1 MKSRALPAV
10 LALLLLAGCSAA
22 PQEATAELT
31 PNPVQTQQDSLS
43 PSPTPSETPTP
54 KELSLMATGD
64 VLLHPQLL
72 AEAKTSTGYDFQP
85 LLNGLKPY
93 VQDADVALCN
103 LETPIGVPPY
113 SGYPTFSV
121 PAQIVADLASIGYDG
136 CTTATNHTVDIGTA
150 GVKRTLDTLEK
161 YKLFATGSYRTQ
173 TEAQAPPLLQA
184 EGIKLGVI
192 ASTYSL
198 NGMRADTDW
207 RVDTG
212 VDAKKLITRAKA
224 AQKSGAEIVVAA
236 IHDGT
241 EYSTRPSDAQRK
253 LGQTLAESGAFDFIY
268 MHHTHSVLPIEKH
281 EGTWIVYGLG
291 NSVAK
296 HATPTILNREGI
308 SIKATFTRTGKDQWK
323 VGELVWVPHQLSSS
337 PVRWCQ
343 VFTADACLPAAD
355 AKASL
360 ARTSKTVNAYGAFDD
375 GLQPWELD

>member
-1 MKSRALPAV
+1 
-10 LALLLLAGCSAA
+10 
-22 PQEATAELT
+22 
-31 PNPVQTQQDSLS
+31 
-43 PSPTPSETPTP
+43 
-54 KELSLMATGD
+54 MATGD

-85 LLNGLKPY
+85 LLNGLQPY
-93 VQDADVALCN
+93 VQDADVALWN

-241 EYSTRPSDAQRK
+241 GYSTRPSDAQRK

-296 HATPTILNREGI
+296 HATPRILCREGI
-308 SIKATFTRTGKDQWK
+308 SIKATFMSPGKDQWK
-323 VGELVWVPHQLSSS
+323 VGGAGLGSTSAELLTGQMVSGIH
-337 PVRWCQ
+337 RR
-343 VFTADACLPAAD
+343 CLPACGRCQ
-355 AKASL
+355 SL
-360 ARTSKTVNAYGAFDD
+360 AGTHQQNRQRLWRLRRWPATLGTGLGPAHRPRRPRTIGRKHGSRPGQT
-375 GLQPWELD
+375 LR

>member
-1 MKSRALPAV
+1 
-10 LALLLLAGCSAA
+10 
-22 PQEATAELT
+22 
-31 PNPVQTQQDSLS
+31 
-43 PSPTPSETPTP
+43 
-54 KELSLMATGD
+54 MATGD

-343 VFTADACLPAAD
+343 VFTADVCLPAAD

-375 GLQPWELD
+375 GLKPWELD